1 MTKQE
6 LRKLYLEKRLSLS
19 EVEYNQQSEALC
31 KNFFESVNLS
41 SINVLHI
48 FLPITKK
55 REPNTLLIIERIK
68 KEIPSIKISVPK
80 INTETNTLESF
91 YLNNLDELELT
102 PWGIPEPPSINPTF
116 PSVIDAVIVP
126 LLVFDK
132 TGHRL
137 GYGKGFYDKFLL
149 TCKPSCK
156 KIGLSLL
163 PPIDK
168 ISTIEDHDQKL
179 DLVVTPTKIFYF

>member
-19 EVEYNQQSEALC
+19 EVEYNQQSEALG
-31 KNFFESVNLS
+31 KNFFESVDLS
-41 SINVLHI
+41 AVNVLHI

-55 REPNTLLIIERIK
+55 REPNTFLIIDKIQ
-68 KEIPSIKISVPK
+68 KEFPSIKISVPK

-91 YLNNLDELELT
+91 YLNNLDELKLT
-102 PWGIPEPPSINPTF
+102 PWGIPEPLSVNPT
-116 PSVIDAVIVP
+116 PSSVIDVVIVP

-137 GYGKGFYDKFLL
+137 GYGKGFYDRFLL
-149 TCKPSCK
+149 ACKSSCK

-163 PPIDK
+163 PPIDM

-179 DLVVTPTKIFYF
+179 DLVVTPSKTFSF

>member
-19 EVEYNQQSEALC
+19 EAEYNQQSEALC

-41 SINVLHI
+41 SVNVLHI

-55 REPNTLLIIERIK
+55 REPNTFLIIERIQ
-68 KEIPSIKISVPK
+68 KEFPFIKISVPK

-91 YLNNLDELELT
+91 YLNNLNELELT
-102 PWGIPEPPSINPTF
+102 PWGIPEPLSVNPT
-116 PSVIDAVIVP
+116 PSSAIDVVIVP

-149 TCKPSCK
+149 TCKSSCK

-163 PPIDK
+163 PPIEK
-168 ISTIEDHDQKL
+168 INAIEDHDQKL
-179 DLVVTPTKIFYF
+179 DLVITPTNAFYF